1 MKVLFAVSNEK
12 ITEQVVAK
20 YQVMFN
26 ELLSYKEVYYY
37 NAIVKELEKNKDYN
51 AIVIDE
57 SLESVSNDKGDQYLL
72 NNLDAITDI
81 AVNNENTQIP
91 IILICKA
98 DRQPSEEFLE
108 KIYKIGIFNALILKD
123 RKISK
128 ICEYINNPRN
138 KKDAKKYYQINVDDT
153 EVVADTEH
161 DSIAKTELKNI
172 LNYYAKLGNDTSK
185 YSETFERIAEQYT
198 DVELVYIIAR
208 FPENVKNVLMSENQ
222 RFRNLMSIDPS
233 KLQQMEQAKKQQEM
247 VEKPKPVVHQE
258 ENANSFVQEKVE
270 DINVSI
276 EPKQEENIHIVSNE
290 YDIEEK
296 EEQVHENKNVAITP
310 NIEPQKVEVNN
321 SNSINDINDINV
333 NTNPTNTNVNYNQNQ
348 NTNNM
353 NYNYVEQTPTMDR
366 NMDVQVQNV
375 ANQVN
380 SKNVFSFVGTSK
392 NGTSFLVNSLAIL
405 FSSIGINTAIVD
417 LTKNKNDYYMCTNN
431 EDRLREIATLSIIK
445 LEKGI
450 AEGVQ
455 INKNLS
461 VYTGLPTN
469 DTNKLNSRAVIDTL
483 KKNHTLILLDCDF
496 ETNLEYYTYSNQI
509 FTVQSLDVLTMQPL
523 TIHLKKLKE
532 LGIISDSKISI
543 ILNKEVPV
551 KGLTKKLMIG
561 GLSMYNSPNMEER
574 VQLFNKDNV
583 KVYSVPFDIQAYQKY
598 LENIVHCKFEIT
610 GYPKKFIT
618 ELQLIAENIY
628 PEITKFN

>member
-20 YQVMFN
+20 YQVMYN

-98 DRQPSEEFLE
+98 DRQPAEEFLE

-128 ICEYINNPRN
+128 ICEYINAPRN
-138 KKDAKKYYQINVDDT
+138 KKDAKKYYQIDVDDA
-153 EVVADTEH
+153 EVVADTET

-172 LNYYAKLGNDTSK
+172 LNYYAKLGNDTTK

-208 FPENVKNVLMSENQ
+208 FPENVKSVLMNENQ
-222 RFRNLMSIDPS
+222 RFRNLMNIDPN
-233 KLQQMEQAKKQQEM
+233 KLQQMEQAKQ
-247 VEKPKPVVHQE
+247 V
-258 ENANSFVQEKVE
+258 KVE
-270 DINVSI
+270 EPRVEAPVQAPNVNNVTI
-276 EPKQEENIHIVSNE
+276 EPKVEEKVQMVSNE
-290 YDIEEK
+290 YDIEE
-296 EEQVHENKNVAITP
+296 E
-310 NIEPQKVEVNN
+310 KVEIQNHIQPKVKVAPEPVVENN
-321 SNSINDINDINV
+321 YSIPASNM
-333 NTNPTNTNVNYNQNQ
+333 Q
-348 NTNNM
+348 M
-353 NYNYVEQTPTMDR
+353 N
-366 NMDVQVQNV
+366 
-375 ANQVN
+375 NQVN

-392 NGTSFLVNSLAIL
+392 NGTSFLVNSLGIL

-431 EDRLREIATLSIIK
+431 EERLREIATLSIIK

-469 DTNKLNSRAVIDTL
+469 DTNKLNSKMVIDTL
-483 KKNHTLILLDCDF
+483 KKNHTLVLLDCDF
-496 ETNLEYYTYSNQI
+496 ETNLEYYTYSNHI

-574 VQLFNKDNV
+574 VELFNRDNV

-598 LENIVHCKFEIT
+598 LENIVHCKFEIA

>member
-20 YQVMFN
+20 YQVMYN

-98 DRQPSEEFLE
+98 DRQPAEEFLE

-128 ICEYINNPRN
+128 ICEYINGPRN
-138 KKDAKKYYQINVDDT
+138 KKDAKKYYQIDVDDT
-153 EVVADTEH
+153 EVVADTET

-172 LNYYAKLGNDTSK
+172 LNYYAKLGNDTTK

-208 FPENVKNVLMSENQ
+208 FPENVKSVLMNENQ
-222 RFRNLMSIDPS
+222 RFRNLMSIDPN
-233 KLQQMEQAKKQQEM
+233 KLKQMEQAKKEQEKQMAQQE
-247 VEKPKPVVHQE
+247 VHVQVPVQMQAQNDAKIE
-258 ENANSFVQEKVE
+258 ENAK
-270 DINVSI
+270 
-276 EPKQEENIHIVSNE
+276 IVSNQ
-290 YDIEEK
+290 YDIEEEQK
-296 EEQVHENKNVAITP
+296 EVVETPKVQIQPQVEQIVPKVE
-310 NIEPQKVEVNN
+310 QKVEPKVNN
-321 SNSINDINDINV
+321 
-333 NTNPTNTNVNYNQNQ
+333 NYNIPA
-348 NTNNM
+348 NNM
-353 NYNYVEQTPTMDR
+353 QMN
-366 NMDVQVQNV
+366 
-375 ANQVN
+375 NQVN

-392 NGTSFLVNSLAIL
+392 NGTSFLVNSLGIL

-431 EDRLREIATLSIIK
+431 EERLREIATLSIIK

-469 DTNKLNSRAVIDTL
+469 DTNKLNSKMVIDTL
-483 KKNHTLILLDCDF
+483 KKNHTLVLLDCDF

-574 VQLFNKDNV
+574 VELFNRDNV

-598 LENIVHCKFEIT
+598 LENIVHCKFEIA

>member
-20 YQVMFN
+20 YQVMYN

-98 DRQPSEEFLE
+98 DRQPAEEFLE

-128 ICEYINNPRN
+128 ICEYINGPRN
-138 KKDAKKYYQINVDDT
+138 KKDAKKYYQIDVDDT
-153 EVVADTEH
+153 EVVADTET

-172 LNYYAKLGNDTSK
+172 LNYYAKLGNDTTK

-208 FPENVKNVLMSENQ
+208 FPENVKSVLMNENQ
-222 RFRNLMSIDPS
+222 RFRNLMNIDPN
-233 KLQQMEQAKKQQEM
+233 KLKQMEQAKKEQEKQMAQQE
-247 VEKPKPVVHQE
+247 VHVQAPVQMQAQNDAKIE
-258 ENANSFVQEKVE
+258 ENAK
-270 DINVSI
+270 
-276 EPKQEENIHIVSNE
+276 IVSNQ
-290 YDIEEK
+290 YDIEEEQK
-296 EEQVHENKNVAITP
+296 EVVETPKVQIQPQVEQIVP
-310 NIEPQKVEVNN
+310 KVEPKVEPKVNN
-321 SNSINDINDINV
+321 
-333 NTNPTNTNVNYNQNQ
+333 NYNIPA
-348 NTNNM
+348 NNM
-353 NYNYVEQTPTMDR
+353 QMN
-366 NMDVQVQNV
+366 
-375 ANQVN
+375 NQVN

-392 NGTSFLVNSLAIL
+392 NGTSFLVNSLGIL

-431 EDRLREIATLSIIK
+431 EERLREIATLSIIK

-469 DTNKLNSRAVIDTL
+469 DTNKLNSKMVIDIL
-483 KKNHTLILLDCDF
+483 KKNHTLVLLDCDF

-532 LGIISDSKISI
+532 LKIISDSKISI

-574 VQLFNKDNV
+574 VELFNRDNV

-598 LENIVHCKFEIT
+598 LENIVHCKFEIA

>member
-20 YQVMFN
+20 YQVMYN

-37 NAIVKELEKNKDYN
+37 NAVVKELEKTKDYN

-72 NNLDAITDI
+72 NNLDAITDV
-81 AVNNENTQIP
+81 AVNNESTQIP

-98 DRQPSEEFLE
+98 DRQPAEEFLE

-153 EVVADTEH
+153 EVVADTEE

-185 YSETFERIAEQYT
+185 YSETFDRIAEQYT

-208 FPENVKNVLMSENQ
+208 FPENVKNILMNENQ
-222 RFRNLMSIDPS
+222 RFRNLRNIDPK
-233 KLQQMEQAKKQQEM
+233 KLQQMELAKKQQEAL
-247 VEKPKPVVHQE
+247 EKQKKAEAVKMQKENQTININIESKPE
-258 ENANSFVQEKVE
+258 ENMVNT
-270 DINVSI
+270 
-276 EPKQEENIHIVSNE
+276 PNISNE
-290 YDIEEK
+290 YNIDEQK
-296 EEQVHENKNVAITP
+296 EEIASNNDIKP
-310 NIEPQKVEVNN
+310 KVEQNQIEINSSNIDSNFNNINKDVQVNN
-321 SNSINDINDINV
+321 NHIENNTPYTNYNNQTTNMNMV
-333 NTNPTNTNVNYNQNQ
+333 NTT
-348 NTNNM
+348 
-353 NYNYVEQTPTMDR
+353 
-366 NMDVQVQNV
+366 QVQNV
-375 ANQVN
+375 TTQINN
-380 SKNVFSFVGTSK
+380 KNVFSFVGTSK
-392 NGTSFLVNSLAIL
+392 NGTSFLVNSLGIL

-431 EDRLREIATLSIIK
+431 EERLREIATLSIIK

-469 DTNKLNSRAVIDTL
+469 DTNKLNSKMVIDTL

-574 VQLFNKDNV
+574 VELFNKDNV

-598 LENIVHCKFEIT
+598 LENIVHCKFEIA

-618 ELQLIAENIY
+618 ELKLIAENIY
-628 PEITKFN
+628 PEIAKFN

>member
-20 YQVMFN
+20 YQVMYN

-98 DRQPSEEFLE
+98 DRQPAEEFLE

-128 ICEYINNPRN
+128 ICEYINGPRN
-138 KKDAKKYYQINVDDT
+138 KKDAKKYYQIDVDDT
-153 EVVADTEH
+153 EVVADTET

-172 LNYYAKLGNDTSK
+172 LNYYAKLGNDTTK

-208 FPENVKNVLMSENQ
+208 FPENVKSVLMNENQ
-222 RFRNLMSIDPS
+222 RFRNLMNIDPN
-233 KLQQMEQAKKQQEM
+233 KLKQMEQAKKEQEKQMAQQE
-247 VEKPKPVVHQE
+247 VHVQAPVQMQAQNDAKIE
-258 ENANSFVQEKVE
+258 ENAK
-270 DINVSI
+270 
-276 EPKQEENIHIVSNE
+276 IVSNQ
-290 YDIEEK
+290 YDIEEEQK
-296 EEQVHENKNVAITP
+296 EVVETPKVQIQPQVEQTAPKVEQ
-310 NIEPQKVEVNN
+310 NIEPKVNN
-321 SNSINDINDINV
+321 NYSIPV
-333 NTNPTNTNVNYNQNQ
+333 
-348 NTNNM
+348 NNM
-353 NYNYVEQTPTMDR
+353 QMN
-366 NMDVQVQNV
+366 
-375 ANQVN
+375 NQVN

-392 NGTSFLVNSLAIL
+392 NGTSFLVNSLGIL

-431 EDRLREIATLSIIK
+431 EERLREIATLSIIK

-469 DTNKLNSRAVIDTL
+469 DTNKLNSKMVIDIL
-483 KKNHTLILLDCDF
+483 KKNHTLVLLDCDF

-574 VQLFNKDNV
+574 VELFNRDNV

-598 LENIVHCKFEIT
+598 LENIVHCKFEIA

>member
-98 DRQPSEEFLE
+98 DRQPAEEFLE

-258 ENANSFVQEKVE
+258 ENANSFVQEKLE

-321 SNSINDINDINV
+321 SDDFN

-353 NYNYVEQTPTMDR
+353 NYNYVEQTPTMNR

>member
-20 YQVMFN
+20 YQVMYN

-37 NAIVKELEKNKDYN
+37 NAVVKELEKTKDYN

-72 NNLDAITDI
+72 NNLDAITDV
-81 AVNNENTQIP
+81 AVNNDNTQIP

-98 DRQPSEEFLE
+98 DRQPAEEFLE

-153 EVVADTEH
+153 EVVADTEE

-185 YSETFERIAEQYT
+185 YSETFDRIAEQYT

-208 FPENVKNVLMSENQ
+208 FPENVKNVLMNENQ
-222 RFRNLMSIDPS
+222 RFRNLMNIDPK
-233 KLQQMEQAKKQQEM
+233 KLQQMELAKKQQEAL
-247 VEKPKPVVHQE
+247 EKQKKAEAVKMQK
-258 ENANSFVQEKVE
+258 ENQA
-270 DINVSI
+270 INVNI
-276 EPKQEENIHIVSNE
+276 EPKHEENTVNTLNISNE
-290 YDIEEK
+290 DNIDESK
-296 EEQVHENKNVAITP
+296 EEVASNNDIKP
-310 NIEPQKVEVNN
+310 KVEQKQIEINSSNIDSNVNN
-321 SNSINDINDINV
+321 V
-333 NTNPTNTNVNYNQNQ
+333 NKDVQVNNNHIENNTPYTNYNNQ
-348 NTNNM
+348 TTNM
-353 NYNYVEQTPTMDR
+353 NMVNNP
-366 NMDVQVQNV
+366 QVQNV
-375 ANQVN
+375 TTQINN
-380 SKNVFSFVGTSK
+380 KNVFSFVGTSK
-392 NGTSFLVNSLAIL
+392 NGTSFLVNSLGIL

-431 EDRLREIATLSIIK
+431 EERLREIATLSIIK

-469 DTNKLNSRAVIDTL
+469 DTNKLNSKMVIDTL

-574 VQLFNKDNV
+574 VELFNKDNV

-598 LENIVHCKFEIT
+598 LENIVHCKFEIA

-618 ELQLIAENIY
+618 ELKLIAENIY
-628 PEITKFN
+628 PEIAKFN

>member
-20 YQVMFN
+20 YQVMYN

-37 NAIVKELEKNKDYN
+37 NAVVKELEKTKDYN

-72 NNLDAITDI
+72 NNLDAITDV
-81 AVNNENTQIP
+81 AVNNDNTQIP

-98 DRQPSEEFLE
+98 DRQPAEEFLE

-153 EVVADTEH
+153 EVVADTEE

-185 YSETFERIAEQYT
+185 YSETFDRIAEQYT

-208 FPENVKNVLMSENQ
+208 FPENVKNVLMNENQ
-222 RFRNLMSIDPS
+222 RFRNLMNIDPK
-233 KLQQMEQAKKQQEM
+233 KLQQMELAKKQQEAL
-247 VEKPKPVVHQE
+247 EKQKKAEAVKMQK
-258 ENANSFVQEKVE
+258 ENQAISV
-270 DINVSI
+270 DI
-276 EPKQEENIHIVSNE
+276 EPKPEENMVNTPNISNE
-290 YDIEEK
+290 YNIDEPK
-296 EEQVHENKNVAITP
+296 EEIASNNDIKP
-310 NIEPQKVEVNN
+310 KVEQKQIEINSSNIDSNINNVNKDVQVNN
-321 SNSINDINDINV
+321 NHIEN
-333 NTNPTNTNVNYNQNQ
+333 NTPYINYNNQ
-348 NTNNM
+348 TTNM
-353 NYNYVEQTPTMDR
+353 NMVNNP
-366 NMDVQVQNV
+366 QVQNV
-375 ANQVN
+375 TTQINN
-380 SKNVFSFVGTSK
+380 KNVFSFVGTSK
-392 NGTSFLVNSLAIL
+392 NGTSFLVNSLGIL

-431 EDRLREIATLSIIK
+431 EERLREIATLSIIK

-469 DTNKLNSRAVIDTL
+469 DTNKLNSKMVIDTL

-574 VQLFNKDNV
+574 VELFNKDNV

-598 LENIVHCKFEIT
+598 LENIVHCKFEIA

-618 ELQLIAENIY
+618 ELKLIAENIY
-628 PEITKFN
+628 PEIAKFN

>member
-98 DRQPSEEFLE
+98 DRQPAEEFLE

-321 SNSINDINDINV
+321 SDDFN
-333 NTNPTNTNVNYNQNQ
+333 NTNNTNVNYNQNQ

-353 NYNYVEQTPTMDR
+353 NYNYAEQTPTMNR

>member
-20 YQVMFN
+20 YQVMYN

-98 DRQPSEEFLE
+98 DRQPAEEFLE

-128 ICEYINNPRN
+128 ICEYINGPRN
-138 KKDAKKYYQINVDDT
+138 KKDAKKYYQIDVDDT
-153 EVVADTEH
+153 EVVADIET

-172 LNYYAKLGNDTSK
+172 LNYYAKLGNDTTK

-208 FPENVKNVLMSENQ
+208 FPENVKSVLMNENQ
-222 RFRNLMSIDPS
+222 RFRNLMNIDPN
-233 KLQQMEQAKKQQEM
+233 KLKQMEQAKKEQEKQMAQQE
-247 VEKPKPVVHQE
+247 VYVQAPVQMQAQNDAKIE
-258 ENANSFVQEKVE
+258 ENAKL
-270 DINVSI
+270 
-276 EPKQEENIHIVSNE
+276 VSNQ
-290 YDIEEK
+290 YDIEEEQK
-296 EEQVHENKNVAITP
+296 EVVETPKVQIQPQVEQTAPKVE
-310 NIEPQKVEVNN
+310 QKVEPKVNN
-321 SNSINDINDINV
+321 NYSI
-333 NTNPTNTNVNYNQNQ
+333 PA
-348 NTNNM
+348 NNM
-353 NYNYVEQTPTMDR
+353 QMN
-366 NMDVQVQNV
+366 
-375 ANQVN
+375 NQVN

-392 NGTSFLVNSLAIL
+392 NGTSFLVNSLGIL

-431 EDRLREIATLSIIK
+431 EERLREIATLSIIK

-469 DTNKLNSRAVIDTL
+469 DTNKLNSKMVIDIL
-483 KKNHTLILLDCDF
+483 KKNHTLVLLDCDF

-574 VQLFNKDNV
+574 VELFNRDNV

-598 LENIVHCKFEIT
+598 LENIVHCKFEIA

>member
-20 YQVMFN
+20 YQVMYN

-98 DRQPSEEFLE
+98 DRQPAEEFLE

-128 ICEYINNPRN
+128 ICEYINGPRN
-138 KKDAKKYYQINVDDT
+138 KKDAKKYYQIDVDDT
-153 EVVADTEH
+153 EVVADTET

-172 LNYYAKLGNDTSK
+172 LNYYAKLGNDTTK

-208 FPENVKNVLMSENQ
+208 FPENVKSVLMNENQ
-222 RFRNLMSIDPS
+222 RFRNLMNIDPN
-233 KLQQMEQAKKQQEM
+233 KLKQMEQAKKEQEKQMAQQE
-247 VEKPKPVVHQE
+247 VHVQAPVQMQAQNDAKIE
-258 ENANSFVQEKVE
+258 ENAKL
-270 DINVSI
+270 
-276 EPKQEENIHIVSNE
+276 VSNQ
-290 YDIEEK
+290 YDIEEEQK
-296 EEQVHENKNVAITP
+296 EVVETPKVQIQPQVEQTAPKVE
-310 NIEPQKVEVNN
+310 QKVEPKVNN
-321 SNSINDINDINV
+321 NYSI
-333 NTNPTNTNVNYNQNQ
+333 PA
-348 NTNNM
+348 NNM
-353 NYNYVEQTPTMDR
+353 QMN
-366 NMDVQVQNV
+366 
-375 ANQVN
+375 NQVN

-392 NGTSFLVNSLAIL
+392 NGTSFLVNSLGIL

-431 EDRLREIATLSIIK
+431 EERLREIATLSIIK

-469 DTNKLNSRAVIDTL
+469 DTNKLNSKMVIDIL
-483 KKNHTLILLDCDF
+483 KKNHTLVLLDCDF

-574 VQLFNKDNV
+574 VELFNRDNV

-598 LENIVHCKFEIT
+598 LENIVHCKFEIA

>member
-20 YQVMFN
+20 YQIIYN

-37 NAIVKELEKNKDYN
+37 NAVVKELEKTKNYN

-72 NNLDAITDI
+72 NNLDAITDV

-98 DRQPSEEFLE
+98 DRQPAEEFLE

-153 EVVADTEH
+153 EVVADTEE

-185 YSETFERIAEQYT
+185 YSETFDRIAEQYT

-208 FPENVKNVLMSENQ
+208 FPENVKNVLMNENQ
-222 RFRNLMSIDPS
+222 RFRNLMNIDPK
-233 KLQQMEQAKKQQEM
+233 KLQQMELAKKQQEAL
-247 VEKPKPVVHQE
+247 EKQKKAEAVKMQK
-258 ENANSFVQEKVE
+258 ENQA
-270 DINVSI
+270 INVNI
-276 EPKQEENIHIVSNE
+276 EPKHEENTVNTLNISNE
-290 YDIEEK
+290 YNIDESK
-296 EEQVHENKNVAITP
+296 EEVASNNDIKP
-310 NIEPQKVEVNN
+310 KVEQKQIEINSSNIDSNVNN
-321 SNSINDINDINV
+321 V
-333 NTNPTNTNVNYNQNQ
+333 NKDVQVNNNHIENNTPYINYNNQ
-348 NTNNM
+348 TTNM
-353 NYNYVEQTPTMDR
+353 NMVNNP
-366 NMDVQVQNV
+366 QVQNV
-375 ANQVN
+375 TTQINN
-380 SKNVFSFVGTSK
+380 KNVFSFVGTSK
-392 NGTSFLVNSLAIL
+392 NGTSFLVNSLGIL

-431 EDRLREIATLSIIK
+431 EERLREIATLSIIK

-469 DTNKLNSRAVIDTL
+469 DTNKLNSKMVIDTL

-543 ILNKEVPV
+543 ILNKEVQV

-574 VQLFNKDNV
+574 VELFNKDNV

-598 LENIVHCKFEIT
+598 LENIVHCKFEIV

-618 ELQLIAENIY
+618 ELKLIAENIY
-628 PEITKFN
+628 PEIAKFN

>member
-20 YQVMFN
+20 YQVMYN
-26 ELLSYKEVYYY
+26 KLLSYKEVYYY

-98 DRQPSEEFLE
+98 DRQPAEEFLE

-128 ICEYINNPRN
+128 ICEYINGPRN
-138 KKDAKKYYQINVDDT
+138 KKDAKKYYQIDVDDT
-153 EVVADTEH
+153 EVVADTET

-172 LNYYAKLGNDTSK
+172 LNYYAKLGNDTTK

-208 FPENVKNVLMSENQ
+208 FPENVKSVLMNENQ
-222 RFRNLMSIDPS
+222 RFRNLMNIDS
-233 KLQQMEQAKKQQEM
+233 NKLKQMEQAKKEQEKQMAQQE
-247 VEKPKPVVHQE
+247 VYVQAPVQMQAQNDAKIE
-258 ENANSFVQEKVE
+258 ENAKL
-270 DINVSI
+270 
-276 EPKQEENIHIVSNE
+276 VSNQ
-290 YDIEEK
+290 YDIEEEQK
-296 EEQVHENKNVAITP
+296 EVVETPKVQIQPQVEQIVP
-310 NIEPQKVEVNN
+310 KVEPKVEPKVNN
-321 SNSINDINDINV
+321 NYSI
-333 NTNPTNTNVNYNQNQ
+333 PA
-348 NTNNM
+348 NNM
-353 NYNYVEQTPTMDR
+353 QMN
-366 NMDVQVQNV
+366 
-375 ANQVN
+375 NQVN

-392 NGTSFLVNSLAIL
+392 NGTSFLVNSLGIL

-431 EDRLREIATLSIIK
+431 EERLREIATLSIIK

-469 DTNKLNSRAVIDTL
+469 DTNKLNSKMVIDTL
-483 KKNHTLILLDCDF
+483 KKNHTLVLLDCDF

-574 VQLFNKDNV
+574 VELFNRDNV

>member
-20 YQVMFN
+20 YQVMYN

-81 AVNNENTQIP
+81 AVNNDNTQIP

-98 DRQPSEEFLE
+98 DRQPAEEFLE
-108 KIYKIGIFNALILKD
+108 KIYKIGIFNALISKD

-128 ICEYINNPRN
+128 ICEYINGPRN
-138 KKDAKKYYQINVDDT
+138 KKDAKKYYQIDVDDT
-153 EVVADTEH
+153 EVVADTET

-172 LNYYAKLGNDTSK
+172 LNYYAKLGNDTTK

-208 FPENVKNVLMSENQ
+208 FPENVKNVLMNENQ
-222 RFRNLMSIDPS
+222 RFRNLMNIDPN
-233 KLQQMEQAKKQQEM
+233 KLKQMEQAKKEQEKQTAQQE
-247 VEKPKPVVHQE
+247 VYVQTPE
-258 ENANSFVQEKVE
+258 ENAK
-270 DINVSI
+270 
-276 EPKQEENIHIVSNE
+276 IVLNQ
-290 YDIEEK
+290 YDIEEEQK
-296 EEQVHENKNVAITP
+296 EVVETP
-310 NIEPQKVEVNN
+310 KVQIQPQ
-321 SNSINDINDINV
+321 
-333 NTNPTNTNVNYNQNQ
+333 
-348 NTNNM
+348 
-353 NYNYVEQTPTMDR
+353 VEQTAPKVEQKVNNNYNIPAKNIQM
-366 NMDVQVQNV
+366 N
-375 ANQVN
+375 NQVN

-392 NGTSFLVNSLAIL
+392 NGTSFLVNSLGIL

-431 EDRLREIATLSIIK
+431 EERLREIATLSIIK

-469 DTNKLNSRAVIDTL
+469 DTNKLNSKMVIDTL
-483 KKNHTLILLDCDF
+483 KKNHTLVLLDCDF

-574 VQLFNKDNV
+574 VELFNRDNV

-598 LENIVHCKFEIT
+598 LENIVHCKFEIA

>member
-98 DRQPSEEFLE
+98 DRQPAEEFLE

-258 ENANSFVQEKVE
+258 ENANSFVQEKLE

-296 EEQVHENKNVAITP
+296 EEQAHENKNVAITP

-321 SNSINDINDINV
+321 SNSINDINV

-353 NYNYVEQTPTMDR
+353 NYNYVEQIPNMNR
-366 NMDVQVQNV
+366 NMDVQVQNM

-532 LGIISDSKISI
+532 LGIISDSKISV

>member
-72 NNLDAITDI
+72 NNLDAITDV
-81 AVNNENTQIP
+81 AVNNDNTQIP

-98 DRQPSEEFLE
+98 DRQPAEEFLE

-208 FPENVKNVLMSENQ
+208 FPENVKNVLMNENQ

-233 KLQQMEQAKKQQEM
+233 KLQQIEQAKKQQEM

-258 ENANSFVQEKVE
+258 ENTNTFTQEEAK
-270 DINVSI
+270 DLNVSI

-321 SNSINDINDINV
+321 SNSINDINV
-333 NTNPTNTNVNYNQNQ
+333 NTNPNPTNTNVNYNQNQ

-353 NYNYVEQTPTMDR
+353 NYNYVEQTPTMNR

-392 NGTSFLVNSLAIL
+392 NGTSFLVDSLAIL

>member
-20 YQVMFN
+20 YQVMYN

-98 DRQPSEEFLE
+98 DRQPAEEFLE

-128 ICEYINNPRN
+128 ICEYINGPRN
-138 KKDAKKYYQINVDDT
+138 KKDAKKYYQIDVDDT
-153 EVVADTEH
+153 EVVADTET

-172 LNYYAKLGNDTSK
+172 LNYYAKLGNDTTK

-208 FPENVKNVLMSENQ
+208 FPENVKSVLMNENQ
-222 RFRNLMSIDPS
+222 RFRNLMNIDPN
-233 KLQQMEQAKKQQEM
+233 KLKQMEQAKKEQEKQMAQQE
-247 VEKPKPVVHQE
+247 VHVQAPVQMQAQNDAKIE
-258 ENANSFVQEKVE
+258 ENAK
-270 DINVSI
+270 
-276 EPKQEENIHIVSNE
+276 IVSNQ
-290 YDIEEK
+290 YDIEEEQK
-296 EEQVHENKNVAITP
+296 EVVETPKVQIQPQVEQTAPKVEQ
-310 NIEPQKVEVNN
+310 NIEPKVNN
-321 SNSINDINDINV
+321 NYSI
-333 NTNPTNTNVNYNQNQ
+333 PA
-348 NTNNM
+348 NNM
-353 NYNYVEQTPTMDR
+353 QMN
-366 NMDVQVQNV
+366 
-375 ANQVN
+375 NQVN

-392 NGTSFLVNSLAIL
+392 NGTSFLVNSLGIL

-431 EDRLREIATLSIIK
+431 EERLREIATLSIIK

-469 DTNKLNSRAVIDTL
+469 DTNKLNSKMVIDTL
-483 KKNHTLILLDCDF
+483 KKNHTLVLLDCDF

-574 VQLFNKDNV
+574 VELFNRDNV

-598 LENIVHCKFEIT
+598 LENIVHCKFEIA

>member
-20 YQVMFN
+20 YQVMYN

-37 NAIVKELEKNKDYN
+37 NAVVKELEKTKDYN

-72 NNLDAITDI
+72 NNLDAITDV
-81 AVNNENTQIP
+81 AVNNDNTQIP

-98 DRQPSEEFLE
+98 DRQPAEEFLE

-153 EVVADTEH
+153 EVVADTEE

-185 YSETFERIAEQYT
+185 YSETFDRIAEQYT

-208 FPENVKNVLMSENQ
+208 FPENVKNVLMNENQ
-222 RFRNLMSIDPS
+222 RFRNLMNIDPK
-233 KLQQMEQAKKQQEM
+233 KLQQMELAKKQQEAL
-247 VEKPKPVVHQE
+247 EKQK
-258 ENANSFVQEKVE
+258 KVE
-270 DINVSI
+270 AVKMQKENQAINVNI
-276 EPKQEENIHIVSNE
+276 EPKPEENMVNTPNISNE
-290 YDIEEK
+290 YNIDEQK
-296 EEQVHENKNVAITP
+296 EEVASNNDIKP
-310 NIEPQKVEVNN
+310 KVEQKQIEINSSNIDSNVNKDVQVNN
-321 SNSINDINDINV
+321 NHIEN
-333 NTNPTNTNVNYNQNQ
+333 NTPYTNYNNQ
-348 NTNNM
+348 TTNM
-353 NYNYVEQTPTMDR
+353 NMVNNP
-366 NMDVQVQNV
+366 QVQNV
-375 ANQVN
+375 TTQINN
-380 SKNVFSFVGTSK
+380 KNVFSFVGTSK
-392 NGTSFLVNSLAIL
+392 NGTSFLVNSLGIL

-431 EDRLREIATLSIIK
+431 EERLREIATLSIIK

-469 DTNKLNSRAVIDTL
+469 DTNKLNSKMVIDTL

-574 VQLFNKDNV
+574 VELFNKDNV

-598 LENIVHCKFEIT
+598 LENIVHCKFEIA

-618 ELQLIAENIY
+618 ELKLIAENIY
-628 PEITKFN
+628 PEIAKFN

>member
-98 DRQPSEEFLE
+98 DRQPAEEFLE

-208 FPENVKNVLMSENQ
+208 FPENVKNVLMNENQ

-247 VEKPKPVVHQE
+247 VEKPKLVVHKEENSNTFTQE
-258 ENANSFVQEKVE
+258 EVQ
-270 DINVSI
+270 DLNVSI

-310 NIEPQKVEVNN
+310 NIEPQKVEANN
-321 SNSINDINDINV
+321 SINDINV

-353 NYNYVEQTPTMDR
+353 NYNYVEQTPTMNR

>member
-98 DRQPSEEFLE
+98 DRQPAEEFLE

-258 ENANSFVQEKVE
+258 ENANSFVQEKLE

-321 SNSINDINDINV
+321 SNSINDINV
-333 NTNPTNTNVNYNQNQ
+333 NTNPTNTNVNYNQNI
-348 NTNNM
+348 NNM
-353 NYNYVEQTPTMDR
+353 NYNYVEQTPNMNR

-469 DTNKLNSRAVIDTL
+469 NTNKLNSRAVIDTL

-598 LENIVHCKFEIT
+598 LENIVHCKFEIA

>member
-20 YQVMFN
+20 YQVMYN

-37 NAIVKELEKNKDYN
+37 NAVVKELEKTKDYN

-72 NNLDAITDI
+72 NNLDAITDV

-98 DRQPSEEFLE
+98 DRQPAEEFLE

-153 EVVADTEH
+153 EVVADTEE

-185 YSETFERIAEQYT
+185 YSETFDRIAEQYT

-208 FPENVKNVLMSENQ
+208 FPENVKNVLMNENQ
-222 RFRNLMSIDPS
+222 RFRNLMNIDPK
-233 KLQQMEQAKKQQEM
+233 KLQQMELAKKQQEAL
-247 VEKPKPVVHQE
+247 EKQKKAEAAKMQK
-258 ENANSFVQEKVE
+258 ENQA
-270 DINVSI
+270 INVDI
-276 EPKQEENIHIVSNE
+276 EPKPEENMVNTPSISNE
-290 YDIEEK
+290 YNIDEPK
-296 EEQVHENKNVAITP
+296 EEIDSNNDIKP
-310 NIEPQKVEVNN
+310 KVEQNKIEINSSNIDSNVNN
-321 SNSINDINDINV
+321 VNNDVQVNNNHIENNTLNTNYNNQTTNMNMV
-333 NTNPTNTNVNYNQNQ
+333 NTT
-348 NTNNM
+348 
-353 NYNYVEQTPTMDR
+353 
-366 NMDVQVQNV
+366 QVQNV
-375 ANQVN
+375 TTQINN
-380 SKNVFSFVGTSK
+380 KNVFSFVGTSK
-392 NGTSFLVNSLAIL
+392 NGTSFLVNSLGIL

-431 EDRLREIATLSIIK
+431 EERLREIATLSIIK

-469 DTNKLNSRAVIDTL
+469 DTNKLNSKMVIDTL
-483 KKNHTLILLDCDF
+483 KKNHALILLDCDF

-574 VQLFNKDNV
+574 VELFNKDNV

-598 LENIVHCKFEIT
+598 LENIVHCKFEIA

-618 ELQLIAENIY
+618 ELKLIAENIY
-628 PEITKFN
+628 PEIAKFN

>member
-20 YQVMFN
+20 YQVMYN

-37 NAIVKELEKNKDYN
+37 NAVVKELEKTKDYN

-72 NNLDAITDI
+72 NNLDAITDV
-81 AVNNENTQIP
+81 AVNNDNTQIP

-98 DRQPSEEFLE
+98 DRQPAEEFLE

-153 EVVADTEH
+153 EVVADTEE

-185 YSETFERIAEQYT
+185 YSETFDRIAEQYT

-208 FPENVKNVLMSENQ
+208 FPENVKNVLMNENQ
-222 RFRNLMSIDPS
+222 RFRNLMNIDPK
-233 KLQQMEQAKKQQEM
+233 KLQQMELAKKQQEAL
-247 VEKPKPVVHQE
+247 EKQKKAEAVKMQK
-258 ENANSFVQEKVE
+258 ENQA
-270 DINVSI
+270 INVDI
-276 EPKQEENIHIVSNE
+276 EPKPEENMENIPNISNE
-290 YDIEEK
+290 YNIDEPK
-296 EEQVHENKNVAITP
+296 EEIASNNDIKP
-310 NIEPQKVEVNN
+310 KVEQNQIEINSSNIDSNVNKDVQVNN
-321 SNSINDINDINV
+321 NHIEN
-333 NTNPTNTNVNYNQNQ
+333 NTPYTNYNNQ
-348 NTNNM
+348 TTNM
-353 NYNYVEQTPTMDR
+353 NMVNNP
-366 NMDVQVQNV
+366 QVQNV
-375 ANQVN
+375 TTQINN
-380 SKNVFSFVGTSK
+380 KNVFSFVGTSK
-392 NGTSFLVNSLAIL
+392 NGTSFLVNSLGIL

-431 EDRLREIATLSIIK
+431 EERLREIATLSIIK

-469 DTNKLNSRAVIDTL
+469 DTNKLNSKMVIDTL

-574 VQLFNKDNV
+574 VELFNKDNV

-598 LENIVHCKFEIT
+598 LENIVHCKFEIA

-618 ELQLIAENIY
+618 ELKLIAENIY
-628 PEITKFN
+628 PEIAKFN

>member
-20 YQVMFN
+20 YQVMYN

-37 NAIVKELEKNKDYN
+37 NAVVKELEKTKDYN

-72 NNLDAITDI
+72 NNLDAITDV
-81 AVNNENTQIP
+81 AVNNDNTQIP

-98 DRQPSEEFLE
+98 DRQPAEEFLE

-153 EVVADTEH
+153 EVVADTEE

-185 YSETFERIAEQYT
+185 YSETFDRIAEQYT

-208 FPENVKNVLMSENQ
+208 FPENVKNVLMNENQ
-222 RFRNLMSIDPS
+222 RFRNLMNIDPK
-233 KLQQMEQAKKQQEM
+233 KLQQMELAKKQQEAL
-247 VEKPKPVVHQE
+247 EKQKKAEAVKMQK
-258 ENANSFVQEKVE
+258 ENQAISV
-270 DINVSI
+270 DI
-276 EPKQEENIHIVSNE
+276 EPKPEENMVNTPNISNE
-290 YDIEEK
+290 YNIDEPK
-296 EEQVHENKNVAITP
+296 EEIASNNDIKP
-310 NIEPQKVEVNN
+310 KVEQKQIEINSSNIDSNVNN
-321 SNSINDINDINV
+321 V
-333 NTNPTNTNVNYNQNQ
+333 NKDVQVNNNHIENNTPYINYNNQ
-348 NTNNM
+348 TINM
-353 NYNYVEQTPTMDR
+353 NMVNNT
-366 NMDVQVQNV
+366 QVQNV
-375 ANQVN
+375 TTQINN
-380 SKNVFSFVGTSK
+380 KNVFSFVGTSK
-392 NGTSFLVNSLAIL
+392 NGTSFLVNSLGIL

-431 EDRLREIATLSIIK
+431 EERLREIATLSIIK

-469 DTNKLNSRAVIDTL
+469 DTNKLNSKMVIDTL

-574 VQLFNKDNV
+574 VELFNKDNV

-598 LENIVHCKFEIT
+598 LENIVHCKFEIA

-618 ELQLIAENIY
+618 ELKLIAENIY
-628 PEITKFN
+628 PEIAKFN

>member
-98 DRQPSEEFLE
+98 DRQPAEEFLE

-247 VEKPKPVVHQE
+247 VEKPKTVVHQE
-258 ENANSFVQEKVE
+258 ENANSFVQEKLE

-321 SNSINDINDINV
+321 SINDINV
-333 NTNPTNTNVNYNQNQ
+333 NTNPTNTNVNYNQN
-348 NTNNM
+348 TNNM
-353 NYNYVEQTPTMDR
+353 NYNYVEQTPNMNR

-598 LENIVHCKFEIT
+598 LENIVHCKFEIV

-618 ELQLIAENIY
+618 ELKLIAENIY
-628 PEITKFN
+628 PEIAKFN

>member
-20 YQVMFN
+20 YQVMYN

-98 DRQPSEEFLE
+98 DRQPAEEFLE

-128 ICEYINNPRN
+128 ICEYINGPRN
-138 KKDAKKYYQINVDDT
+138 KKDAKKYYQIDVDDT
-153 EVVADTEH
+153 EVVADTET

-172 LNYYAKLGNDTSK
+172 LNYYAKLGNDTTK

-208 FPENVKNVLMSENQ
+208 FPENVKSVLMNENQ
-222 RFRNLMSIDPS
+222 RFRNLMNIDPN
-233 KLQQMEQAKKQQEM
+233 KLKQMEQAKKEQEKQMAQQE
-247 VEKPKPVVHQE
+247 VHVQVPVQMQAQNNAKIE
-258 ENANSFVQEKVE
+258 ENAK
-270 DINVSI
+270 
-276 EPKQEENIHIVSNE
+276 IVSNQ
-290 YDIEEK
+290 YDIEEEQK
-296 EEQVHENKNVAITP
+296 EVVETPKVQIQPQVEQIVP
-310 NIEPQKVEVNN
+310 KVEQNVEPKVNN
-321 SNSINDINDINV
+321 NYSI
-333 NTNPTNTNVNYNQNQ
+333 PA
-348 NTNNM
+348 NNM
-353 NYNYVEQTPTMDR
+353 QMN
-366 NMDVQVQNV
+366 
-375 ANQVN
+375 NQVN

-392 NGTSFLVNSLAIL
+392 NGTSFLLNSLGIL

-431 EDRLREIATLSIIK
+431 EERLREIATLSIIK

-469 DTNKLNSRAVIDTL
+469 DTNKLNSKMVIDTL
-483 KKNHTLILLDCDF
+483 KKNHTLVLLDCDF

-574 VQLFNKDNV
+574 VELFNRDNV

-598 LENIVHCKFEIT
+598 LENIVHCKFEIA

>member
-20 YQVMFN
+20 YQVMYN

-37 NAIVKELEKNKDYN
+37 NAVVKELEKTKDYN

-72 NNLDAITDI
+72 NNLDAITDV
-81 AVNNENTQIP
+81 AVNNDNTQIP

-98 DRQPSEEFLE
+98 DRQPAEEFLE

-153 EVVADTEH
+153 EVVADTEE

-185 YSETFERIAEQYT
+185 YSETFDRIAEQYT

-208 FPENVKNVLMSENQ
+208 FPENVKNVLMNENQ
-222 RFRNLMSIDPS
+222 RFRNLMNIDPK
-233 KLQQMEQAKKQQEM
+233 KLQQMELAKKQQEAL
-247 VEKPKPVVHQE
+247 EKQKKAEAVKMQK
-258 ENANSFVQEKVE
+258 ENQA
-270 DINVSI
+270 INVNI
-276 EPKQEENIHIVSNE
+276 EPKHEENTVNTLNISNE
-290 YDIEEK
+290 YNIDESK
-296 EEQVHENKNVAITP
+296 EEVASNNDIKP
-310 NIEPQKVEVNN
+310 KVEQKQIEINSSNIDSNVNN
-321 SNSINDINDINV
+321 V
-333 NTNPTNTNVNYNQNQ
+333 NKDVQVNNNHIENNTPYINYNNQ
-348 NTNNM
+348 TTNM
-353 NYNYVEQTPTMDR
+353 NMVNNP
-366 NMDVQVQNV
+366 QVQNV
-375 ANQVN
+375 TTQINN
-380 SKNVFSFVGTSK
+380 KNVFSFVGTSK
-392 NGTSFLVNSLAIL
+392 NGTSFLVNSLGIL

-431 EDRLREIATLSIIK
+431 EERLREIATLSIIK

-469 DTNKLNSRAVIDTL
+469 DTNKLNSKMVIDTL

-543 ILNKEVPV
+543 ILNKEVQV

-574 VQLFNKDNV
+574 VELFNKDNV

-598 LENIVHCKFEIT
+598 LENIVHCKFEIV

-618 ELQLIAENIY
+618 ELKLIAENIY
-628 PEITKFN
+628 PEIAKFN

>member
-20 YQVMFN
+20 YQVMYN

-37 NAIVKELEKNKDYN
+37 NAVVKELEKTKDYN

-72 NNLDAITDI
+72 NNLDAITDV
-81 AVNNENTQIP
+81 AVNNDNTQIP

-98 DRQPSEEFLE
+98 DRQPAEEFLE

-153 EVVADTEH
+153 EVVADTEE

-185 YSETFERIAEQYT
+185 YSETFDRIAEQYT

-208 FPENVKNVLMSENQ
+208 FPENVKNVLMNENQ
-222 RFRNLMSIDPS
+222 RFRNLMNIDPK
-233 KLQQMEQAKKQQEM
+233 KLQQMELAKKQQEAL
-247 VEKPKPVVHQE
+247 EKQKKAEAVKMQK
-258 ENANSFVQEKVE
+258 ENQA
-270 DINVSI
+270 INVNI
-276 EPKQEENIHIVSNE
+276 EPKPEENMVNTPNISNE
-290 YDIEEK
+290 YNIEEPK
-296 EEQVHENKNVAITP
+296 EEIASNNDIKP
-310 NIEPQKVEVNN
+310 KVEQNKIEINSSNIDSNVNN
-321 SNSINDINDINV
+321 V
-333 NTNPTNTNVNYNQNQ
+333 NKDVQVNNNHIENNTPYINYNNQ
-348 NTNNM
+348 TINM
-353 NYNYVEQTPTMDR
+353 NMVNNT
-366 NMDVQVQNV
+366 QVQNV
-375 ANQVN
+375 TTQINN
-380 SKNVFSFVGTSK
+380 KNVFSFVGTSK
-392 NGTSFLVNSLAIL
+392 NGTSFLVNSLGIL

-431 EDRLREIATLSIIK
+431 EERLREIATLSIIK

-469 DTNKLNSRAVIDTL
+469 DTNKLNSKMVIDTL

-574 VQLFNKDNV
+574 VELFNKDNV

-598 LENIVHCKFEIT
+598 LENIVHCKFEIA

-618 ELQLIAENIY
+618 ELKLIAENIY
-628 PEITKFN
+628 PEIAKFN

>member
-20 YQVMFN
+20 YQVMYN

-98 DRQPSEEFLE
+98 DRQPAEEFLE

-128 ICEYINNPRN
+128 ICEYINGPRN
-138 KKDAKKYYQINVDDT
+138 KKDAKKYYQIDVDDT
-153 EVVADTEH
+153 EVVADTET

-172 LNYYAKLGNDTSK
+172 LNYYAKLGNDTTK

-208 FPENVKNVLMSENQ
+208 FPENVKSVLMNENQ
-222 RFRNLMSIDPS
+222 RFRNLMNIDPN
-233 KLQQMEQAKKQQEM
+233 KLKQMEQAKKEQEKQMAQQE
-247 VEKPKPVVHQE
+247 VHVQAPVQMQAQNDAKIE
-258 ENANSFVQEKVE
+258 ENAK
-270 DINVSI
+270 
-276 EPKQEENIHIVSNE
+276 IVSNQ
-290 YDIEEK
+290 YDIEEEQK
-296 EEQVHENKNVAITP
+296 EVVETPKVQIQPQVEQTAPKVEQ
-310 NIEPQKVEVNN
+310 NIEPKVNN
-321 SNSINDINDINV
+321 NNYSI
-333 NTNPTNTNVNYNQNQ
+333 PA
-348 NTNNM
+348 NNM
-353 NYNYVEQTPTMDR
+353 QMN
-366 NMDVQVQNV
+366 
-375 ANQVN
+375 NQVN

-392 NGTSFLVNSLAIL
+392 NGTSFLVNSLGIL

-431 EDRLREIATLSIIK
+431 EERLREIATLSIIK

-469 DTNKLNSRAVIDTL
+469 DTNKLNSKMVIDIL
-483 KKNHTLILLDCDF
+483 KKNHTLVLLDCDF

-574 VQLFNKDNV
+574 VELFNRDNV

-598 LENIVHCKFEIT
+598 LENIVHCKFEIA

>member
-20 YQVMFN
+20 YQVMYN

-37 NAIVKELEKNKDYN
+37 NAVVKELEKTKDYN

-72 NNLDAITDI
+72 NNLDAITDVT
-81 AVNNENTQIP
+81 VNNDNTQIP

-98 DRQPSEEFLE
+98 DRQPAEEFLE

-153 EVVADTEH
+153 EVVADTEE

-185 YSETFERIAEQYT
+185 YSETFDRIAEQYT

-208 FPENVKNVLMSENQ
+208 FPENVKNVLMNENQ
-222 RFRNLMSIDPS
+222 RFRNLMNIDPK
-233 KLQQMEQAKKQQEM
+233 KLQQMELAKKQQEAL
-247 VEKPKPVVHQE
+247 EKQKKAEAVKMQK
-258 ENANSFVQEKVE
+258 ENQA
-270 DINVSI
+270 INVNI
-276 EPKQEENIHIVSNE
+276 EPKPEENMVNTPNISNE
-290 YDIEEK
+290 YNIDEQK
-296 EEQVHENKNVAITP
+296 EEIASNNDIKP
-310 NIEPQKVEVNN
+310 KVEQNQIEIN
-321 SNSINDINDINV
+321 SSNIDSNV
-333 NTNPTNTNVNYNQNQ
+333 NKDVQINNNHIENNTQYINYNNQ
-348 NTNNM
+348 TTNM
-353 NYNYVEQTPTMDR
+353 NMVNSP
-366 NMDVQVQNV
+366 QVQNV
-375 ANQVN
+375 TTQINN
-380 SKNVFSFVGTSK
+380 KNVFSFVGTSK
-392 NGTSFLVNSLAIL
+392 NGTSFLVNSLGIL

-431 EDRLREIATLSIIK
+431 EERLREIATLSIIK

-469 DTNKLNSRAVIDTL
+469 DTNKLNSKMVIDTL

-574 VQLFNKDNV
+574 VELFNKDNV

-598 LENIVHCKFEIT
+598 LENIVHCKFEIA

-618 ELQLIAENIY
+618 ELKLIAENIY
-628 PEITKFN
+628 PEIAKFN

>member
-98 DRQPSEEFLE
+98 DRQPAEEFLE

-128 ICEYINNPRN
+128 ICEYINGPRN
-138 KKDAKKYYQINVDDT
+138 KKDAKKYYQIDVDDT
-153 EVVADTEH
+153 EVVADTET

-172 LNYYAKLGNDTSK
+172 LNYYAKLGNDTTK

-208 FPENVKNVLMSENQ
+208 FPENVKSVLMNENQ
-222 RFRNLMSIDPS
+222 RFRNLMNIDPN
-233 KLQQMEQAKKQQEM
+233 KLQQMEQAKKEQEKQMAQQE
-247 VEKPKPVVHQE
+247 VHVQVPVQMQAQNDAKIE
-258 ENANSFVQEKVE
+258 ENAK
-270 DINVSI
+270 
-276 EPKQEENIHIVSNE
+276 IVSNQ
-290 YDIEEK
+290 YDIEEEQK
-296 EEQVHENKNVAITP
+296 EVVETPKVQIQPQVEQ
-310 NIEPQKVEVNN
+310 IEQKVEPKVNN
-321 SNSINDINDINV
+321 
-333 NTNPTNTNVNYNQNQ
+333 NYNIP
-348 NTNNM
+348 TNNM
-353 NYNYVEQTPTMDR
+353 QMN
-366 NMDVQVQNV
+366 
-375 ANQVN
+375 NQVN

-392 NGTSFLVNSLAIL
+392 NGTSFLVNSLGIL

-431 EDRLREIATLSIIK
+431 EERLREIATLSIIK

-469 DTNKLNSRAVIDTL
+469 DTNKLNSKMVIDIL
-483 KKNHTLILLDCDF
+483 KKNHTLVLLDCDF

-574 VQLFNKDNV
+574 VELFNRDNV

-598 LENIVHCKFEIT
+598 LENIVHCKFEIA

>member
-98 DRQPSEEFLE
+98 DRQPAEEFLE

-208 FPENVKNVLMSENQ
+208 FPENVKNILMNENQ

-258 ENANSFVQEKVE
+258 ENANSFVQEKLE

-321 SNSINDINDINV
+321 SNSINDINV

-353 NYNYVEQTPTMDR
+353 NYNYAEQTPTMNR

>member
-20 YQVMFN
+20 YQVMYN

-98 DRQPSEEFLE
+98 DRQPAEEFLE

-128 ICEYINNPRN
+128 ICEYINGPRN
-138 KKDAKKYYQINVDDT
+138 KKDAKKYYQIDVDDT
-153 EVVADTEH
+153 EVVADTET

-172 LNYYAKLGNDTSK
+172 LNYYAKLGNDTTK

-208 FPENVKNVLMSENQ
+208 FPENVKSVLMNENQ
-222 RFRNLMSIDPS
+222 RFRNLMNIDPN
-233 KLQQMEQAKKQQEM
+233 KLKQMEQAKKEQEKQMAQQE
-247 VEKPKPVVHQE
+247 VYVQAPVQMQAQNDAKIE
-258 ENANSFVQEKVE
+258 ENAK
-270 DINVSI
+270 
-276 EPKQEENIHIVSNE
+276 IVSNQ
-290 YDIEEK
+290 YDIEEEQK
-296 EEQVHENKNVAITP
+296 EVVETP
-310 NIEPQKVEVNN
+310 KVQIQPQ
-321 SNSINDINDINV
+321 
-333 NTNPTNTNVNYNQNQ
+333 
-348 NTNNM
+348 
-353 NYNYVEQTPTMDR
+353 VEQTAPK
-366 NMDVQVQNV
+366 VEQNV
-375 ANQVN
+375 EPKVNNNYSIPVNNMQMNNQVN

-392 NGTSFLVNSLAIL
+392 NGTSFLVNSLGIL

-431 EDRLREIATLSIIK
+431 EERLREIATLSIIK

-469 DTNKLNSRAVIDTL
+469 DTNKLNSKMVIDTL
-483 KKNHTLILLDCDF
+483 KKNHTLVLLDCDF

-551 KGLTKKLMIG
+551 KGLTKRLMIG

-574 VQLFNKDNV
+574 VELFNRDNV

-598 LENIVHCKFEIT
+598 LENIVHCKFEIA

>member
-98 DRQPSEEFLE
+98 DRQPAEEFLE

-258 ENANSFVQEKVE
+258 ENTNTFTQEEAK
-270 DINVSI
+270 DLNVSI

-296 EEQVHENKNVAITP
+296 EEQVQVHENKNVAITP

-321 SNSINDINDINV
+321 SDDFN

-353 NYNYVEQTPTMDR
+353 NYNYAEQTLTMNR
-366 NMDVQVQNV
+366 NMDIQVQNV

>member
-98 DRQPSEEFLE
+98 DRQPAEEFLE

-321 SNSINDINDINV
+321 SNSINDINV
-333 NTNPTNTNVNYNQNQ
+333 NTNPTNTNVNYNQN
-348 NTNNM
+348 TNNM
-353 NYNYVEQTPTMDR
+353 NYNYAEQTPTMNR

-618 ELQLIAENIY
+618 ELQLIAENI
-628 PEITKFN
+628 

>member
-98 DRQPSEEFLE
+98 DRQPAEEFLE

-128 ICEYINNPRN
+128 ICEYINGPRN
-138 KKDAKKYYQINVDDT
+138 KKDAKKYYQIDVDDT
-153 EVVADTEH
+153 EVVADTET

-172 LNYYAKLGNDTSK
+172 LNYYAKLGNDTTK

-208 FPENVKNVLMSENQ
+208 FPENVKSVLMNENQ
-222 RFRNLMSIDPS
+222 RFRNLMNIDPN
-233 KLQQMEQAKKQQEM
+233 KLKQMEQAKKEQEKQMAQQE
-247 VEKPKPVVHQE
+247 VHVQAPVQMQAQNDAKIE
-258 ENANSFVQEKVE
+258 ENAK
-270 DINVSI
+270 
-276 EPKQEENIHIVSNE
+276 IVSNQ
-290 YDIEEK
+290 YDIEEEQK
-296 EEQVHENKNVAITP
+296 EVVETPKVQIQPQVEQIVL
-310 NIEPQKVEVNN
+310 KVEQNVEPKVNN
-321 SNSINDINDINV
+321 
-333 NTNPTNTNVNYNQNQ
+333 NYNIP
-348 NTNNM
+348 TNNM
-353 NYNYVEQTPTMDR
+353 QMN
-366 NMDVQVQNV
+366 
-375 ANQVN
+375 NQVN

-392 NGTSFLVNSLAIL
+392 NGTSFLVNSLGIL

-431 EDRLREIATLSIIK
+431 EERLREIATLSIIK

-469 DTNKLNSRAVIDTL
+469 DTNKLNSKMIIDTL
-483 KKNHTLILLDCDF
+483 KKNHTLVLLDCDF

-574 VQLFNKDNV
+574 VELFNRDNV

-598 LENIVHCKFEIT
+598 LENIVHCKFEIA

>member
-20 YQVMFN
+20 YQVMYN

-37 NAIVKELEKNKDYN
+37 NAVVKELEKTKDYN

-72 NNLDAITDI
+72 NNLDAITDV

-98 DRQPSEEFLE
+98 DRQPAEEFLE

-153 EVVADTEH
+153 EVVADTEE

-185 YSETFERIAEQYT
+185 YSETFDRIAEQYT

-208 FPENVKNVLMSENQ
+208 FPENVKNILMNENQ
-222 RFRNLMSIDPS
+222 RFRNLMNIDQK
-233 KLQQMEQAKKQQEM
+233 KLQQMELAKKQQEDL
-247 VEKPKPVVHQE
+247 EKQKKAEAAKMQK
-258 ENANSFVQEKVE
+258 ENQA
-270 DINVSI
+270 INVDI
-276 EPKQEENIHIVSNE
+276 EPKPEENMVNTPSISNE
-290 YDIEEK
+290 YNIDEPK
-296 EEQVHENKNVAITP
+296 EEIASNNDIKP
-310 NIEPQKVEVNN
+310 KVEQNQIEINSSNIDSNFNNINKDVQVNN
-321 SNSINDINDINV
+321 NHIEN
-333 NTNPTNTNVNYNQNQ
+333 NTPYTNYNNQ
-348 NTNNM
+348 TTNM
-353 NYNYVEQTPTMDR
+353 NMVNIT
-366 NMDVQVQNV
+366 QVQNV
-375 ANQVN
+375 TTQINN
-380 SKNVFSFVGTSK
+380 KNVFSFVGTSK
-392 NGTSFLVNSLAIL
+392 NGTSFLVNSLGIL

-431 EDRLREIATLSIIK
+431 EERLREIATLSIIK

-469 DTNKLNSRAVIDTL
+469 DTNKLNSKMVTDTL

-574 VQLFNKDNV
+574 VELFNKDNV

-598 LENIVHCKFEIT
+598 LENIVHCKFEIA

-618 ELQLIAENIY
+618 ELKLIAENIY
-628 PEITKFN
+628 PEIAKFN

>member
-20 YQVMFN
+20 YQVMYN

-98 DRQPSEEFLE
+98 DRQPAEEFLE

-128 ICEYINNPRN
+128 ICEYINGPRN
-138 KKDAKKYYQINVDDT
+138 KKDAKKYYQIDVDDT
-153 EVVADTEH
+153 EVVADTET

-172 LNYYAKLGNDTSK
+172 LNYYAKLGNDTTK

-208 FPENVKNVLMSENQ
+208 FPENVKSVLMNENQ
-222 RFRNLMSIDPS
+222 RFRNLMNIDPN
-233 KLQQMEQAKKQQEM
+233 KLKQMEQAKKEQEKQMAQQE
-247 VEKPKPVVHQE
+247 VHVQAPVQMQAQNDAKIE
-258 ENANSFVQEKVE
+258 ENAK
-270 DINVSI
+270 
-276 EPKQEENIHIVSNE
+276 IVSNQ
-290 YDIEEK
+290 YDIEEEQK
-296 EEQVHENKNVAITP
+296 EVVETPKVQIQPQVEQIVL
-310 NIEPQKVEVNN
+310 KVEQNVEPKVNN
-321 SNSINDINDINV
+321 
-333 NTNPTNTNVNYNQNQ
+333 NYNIP
-348 NTNNM
+348 TNNM
-353 NYNYVEQTPTMDR
+353 QMN
-366 NMDVQVQNV
+366 
-375 ANQVN
+375 NQVN

-392 NGTSFLVNSLAIL
+392 NGTSFLVNSLGIL

-431 EDRLREIATLSIIK
+431 EERLREIATLSIIK

-469 DTNKLNSRAVIDTL
+469 DTNKLNSKMIIDTL
-483 KKNHTLILLDCDF
+483 KKNHTLVLLDCDF

-574 VQLFNKDNV
+574 VELFNRDNV

-598 LENIVHCKFEIT
+598 LENIVHCKFEIA

>member
-20 YQVMFN
+20 YQVMYN

-37 NAIVKELEKNKDYN
+37 NAVVKELEKTKDYN

-72 NNLDAITDI
+72 NNLDAITDV

-98 DRQPSEEFLE
+98 DRQPAEEFLE

-153 EVVADTEH
+153 EVVADTEE

-185 YSETFERIAEQYT
+185 YSETFDRIAEQYT

-208 FPENVKNVLMSENQ
+208 FPENVKNVLMNENQ
-222 RFRNLMSIDPS
+222 RFRNLMNIDPK
-233 KLQQMEQAKKQQEM
+233 KLQQMELAKKQQEAL
-247 VEKPKPVVHQE
+247 EKQKKAEAVKMQK
-258 ENANSFVQEKVE
+258 ENQA
-270 DINVSI
+270 INVNI
-276 EPKQEENIHIVSNE
+276 EPKPEENMVNTPNISNE
-290 YDIEEK
+290 YNIDEPK
-296 EEQVHENKNVAITP
+296 EEIASNNDIKP
-310 NIEPQKVEVNN
+310 KVEQNQIEINSSNIDSNFNNINKDVQVNN
-321 SNSINDINDINV
+321 NHIENNTPYTNYNNQTTNMNMV
-333 NTNPTNTNVNYNQNQ
+333 NTT
-348 NTNNM
+348 
-353 NYNYVEQTPTMDR
+353 
-366 NMDVQVQNV
+366 QVQNV
-375 ANQVN
+375 TTQINN
-380 SKNVFSFVGTSK
+380 KNVFSFVGTSK
-392 NGTSFLVNSLAIL
+392 NGTSFLVNSLGIL

-431 EDRLREIATLSIIK
+431 EERLREIATLSIIK

-469 DTNKLNSRAVIDTL
+469 DTNKLNSKMVIDTL

-574 VQLFNKDNV
+574 VELFNKDNV

-598 LENIVHCKFEIT
+598 LENIVHCKFEIA

-618 ELQLIAENIY
+618 ELKLIAENIY
-628 PEITKFN
+628 PEIAKFN

>member
-98 DRQPSEEFLE
+98 DRQPAEEFLE

-247 VEKPKPVVHQE
+247 VEKPKSVVHQE
-258 ENANSFVQEKVE
+258 ENTNTFTQEEAK
-270 DINVSI
+270 DLNVSI

-321 SNSINDINDINV
+321 SNDFN
-333 NTNPTNTNVNYNQNQ
+333 NTNPTNNVNYNQNQ

-353 NYNYVEQTPTMDR
+353 NYNYVEQTPNMNR

-431 EDRLREIATLSIIK
+431 EERLREIATLSIIK

>member
-20 YQVMFN
+20 YQVMYN

-37 NAIVKELEKNKDYN
+37 NAVVKELEKTKDYN

-72 NNLDAITDI
+72 NNLDAITDV
-81 AVNNENTQIP
+81 AVNNDNTQIP

-98 DRQPSEEFLE
+98 DRQPAEEFLE

-153 EVVADTEH
+153 EVVADTEE

-185 YSETFERIAEQYT
+185 YSETFDRIAEQYT

-208 FPENVKNVLMSENQ
+208 FPENVKNVLMNENQ
-222 RFRNLMSIDPS
+222 RFRNLMNIDPK
-233 KLQQMEQAKKQQEM
+233 KLQQMELAKKQQEDL
-247 VEKPKPVVHQE
+247 EKQKKAEAAKIQK
-258 ENANSFVQEKVE
+258 ENQA
-270 DINVSI
+270 INVDI
-276 EPKQEENIHIVSNE
+276 EPKPEENMVNTPNISNE
-290 YDIEEK
+290 YNIDEQK
-296 EEQVHENKNVAITP
+296 EEIASNNDIKP
-310 NIEPQKVEVNN
+310 KVEQNQIEINSSNIDSNINKDVQVNN
-321 SNSINDINDINV
+321 NHIENNTPYTNYNNQTTNMNMV
-333 NTNPTNTNVNYNQNQ
+333 NTT
-348 NTNNM
+348 
-353 NYNYVEQTPTMDR
+353 
-366 NMDVQVQNV
+366 QVQNV
-375 ANQVN
+375 TTQINN
-380 SKNVFSFVGTSK
+380 KNVFSFVGTSK
-392 NGTSFLVNSLAIL
+392 NGTSFLVNSLGIL

-431 EDRLREIATLSIIK
+431 EERLREIATLSIIK

-469 DTNKLNSRAVIDTL
+469 DTNKLNSKMVIDTL

-574 VQLFNKDNV
+574 VELFNKDNV

-598 LENIVHCKFEIT
+598 LENIVHCKFEIA

-618 ELQLIAENIY
+618 ELKLIAENIY
-628 PEITKFN
+628 PEIAKFN